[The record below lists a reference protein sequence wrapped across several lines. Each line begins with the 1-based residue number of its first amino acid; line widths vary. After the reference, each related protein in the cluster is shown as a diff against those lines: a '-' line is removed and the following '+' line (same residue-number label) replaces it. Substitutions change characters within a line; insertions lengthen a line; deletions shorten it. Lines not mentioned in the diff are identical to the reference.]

1 MTEISDFFK
10 EENIEYYSVLGYSD
24 CRVIRADIMAR
35 ESFTP
40 RSVTVFLVPY
50 YTGDGKNLSSY
61 AVSKDYHI
69 IAGGIVERLAARVK
83 QLFPTASLKGYVDSS
98 PIDERHAAALSGLG
112 ILGESGLLINEKYGS
127 YVFIAELITDIE
139 PIALG
144 AVTPCAPRE
153 CEGCGRCARACP
165 TGRISDKTIPC
176 LSEITQKKGELSE
189 SEEQLILRVG
199 TAWGCDECQRVCPHN
214 ANAEKTPI
222 DAFYDS
228 RIENLTLDGVE
239 KMDKHAFSERAFS
252 WRGRKT
258 VERNLKILEKSKN
271 KR

>member
-1 MTEISDFFK
+1 VTGISDFFR
-10 EENIEYYSVLGYSD
+10 EEKIEYFSVMRYSD
-24 CRVIRADIMAR
+24 CSVIRADIMAR

-98 PIDERHAAALSGLG
+98 PIDERHAAAVARLG
-112 ILGESGLLINEKYGS
+112 VIGNNGLLINQRYGS
-127 YVFIAELITDIE
+127 YVFIAELVTDIE
-139 PIALG
+139 PSALG
-144 AVTPCAPRE
+144 APKPSAPNF
-153 CEGCGRCARACP
+153 CEGCGKCSIACP
-165 TGRISDKTIPC
+165 TGRISDKSRPC

-189 SEEQLILRVG
+189 YEEELILRVG
-199 TAWGCDECQRVCPHN
+199 TAWGCDECQRACPHN
-214 ANAEKTPI
+214 FNVEKTPI

-228 RIENLTLDGVE
+228 RIENLTLDGLA
-239 KMDKHAFSERAFS
+239 KMDKATFSERAFS

-258 VERNLKILEKSKN
+258 LERNLKILKKTEA
-271 KR
+271 